1 MSSYWNFVDVLEID
15 TELLIDVV
23 GLNLLLDGDDDSM
36 NVAFSP
42 FCTVL
47 ITYTEYSVTVCSA
60 HS

>member
-1 MSSYWNFVDVLEID
+1 MFLRLI
-15 TELLIDVV
+15 LIDVV
-23 GLNLLLDGDDDSM
+23 VLYVLLDGDDDSM

>member
-1 MSSYWNFVDVLEID
+1 MFLRLI
-15 TELLIDVV
+15 LIDVV
-23 GLNLLLDGDDDSM
+23 VLYVLLDGDDDSM

-47 ITYTEYSVTVCSA
+47 ISYTEYSVTVCSA